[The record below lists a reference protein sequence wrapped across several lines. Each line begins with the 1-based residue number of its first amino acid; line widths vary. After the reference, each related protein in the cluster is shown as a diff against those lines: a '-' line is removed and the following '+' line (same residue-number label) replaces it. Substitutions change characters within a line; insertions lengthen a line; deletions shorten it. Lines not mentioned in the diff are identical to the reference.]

1 MCCLSQFLSGSSM
14 IKKNRSWRYSLCWL
28 IGLIL
33 VSSTIWAANCPS
45 PNQMTQDRL
54 ILSPTG
60 SGCHSQADSRVH
72 GIPCIH
78 DNQEARLLRRKA
90 ILPDPNAFVSF
101 APQFTVIT
109 TDYPTTSTCFADSIQ
124 PVFKHIFLRNS
135 VFRI

>member
-28 IGLIL
+28 IGLLLI
-33 VSSTIWAANCPS
+33 SSTIWAANCHS
-45 PNQMTQDRL
+45 LNQMTQDRL
-54 ILSPTG
+54 ILSPT
-60 SGCHSQADSRVH
+60 SSSCHSQADSRVH

-109 TDYPTTSTCFADSIQ
+109 TDYPTTSTCFTDSIQ

>member
-28 IGLIL
+28 IGLLLI
-33 VSSTIWAANCPS
+33 SSTTWAAACHLTTLAN
-45 PNQMTQDRL
+45 QDRSV
-54 ILSPTG
+54 LSLTRFD
-60 SGCHSQADSRVH
+60 CHSQADSRIH
-72 GIPCIH
+72 GIQCIH

-109 TDYPTTSTCFADSIQ
+109 TDYPTTSTCFTDSIQ
-124 PVFKHIFLRNS
+124 LVFKHIFLRNS